1 MQPTESRQRDN
12 LVATRRHGCWNSTTG
27 SVLPKSEMS
36 PVLVVITDVLS
47 QQPSQVPLIENDH
60 VIDKSRRTLPTQRS
74 AIPFCQGLRGSV
86 ASFKCRQVCR
96 RASVV
101 RS

>member
-1 MQPTESRQRDN
+1 MMGIGGALFAELRFAAGRILSSHFSEYRVLRFKNMPQIGGAGDRSCREGQG
-12 LVATRRHGCWNSTTG
+12 RRGPRVG
-27 SVLPKSEMS
+27 S
-36 PVLVVITDVLS
+36 
-47 QQPSQVPLIENDH
+47 
-60 VIDKSRRTLPTQRS
+60 
-74 AIPFCQGLRGSV
+74 RGSV